1 MLKPASFACMLA
13 IACCS
18 AAAQINT
25 HLQPTDAKTP
35 QSLSR
40 AGAVAIPI
48 EDLHYTRSIGGA
60 TWSPDGKEIV
70 LTTNLSGR
78 TNLWK
83 VSASG
88 SWPIQLSQSDE
99 WQGSPTFSP
108 DGKWIVYQQDK
119 GGNELYDLYAIPA
132 RGGVSINL
140 TNTPDVR
147 ETAPRFSPDGHWIVF
162 NTKSSK
168 SPMTN
173 VAVMDWQ
180 AHEVRS
186 LLKRSRRTAIGIAS
200 AGATTENMFLPCAA
214 RTVLRIPISTGL
226 KLRRARR
233 KILRRI
239 KARPCT
245 RRLPSL
251 RVTISY

>member
-119 GGNELYDLYAIPA
+119 GGNELYDLYAIPSS
-132 RGGVSINL
+132 GGTPINL
-140 TNTPDVR
+140 TNTPEIR
-147 ETAPRFSPDGHWIVF
+147 ELSAEFSPDGNFLVF
-162 NTKSSK
+162 DAKTAK
-168 SPMTN
+168 SPN
-173 VAVMDWQ
+173 VNVMVMNFRTHAVR
-180 AHEVRS
+180 A
-186 LLKRSRRTAIGIAS
+186 LTA
-200 AGATTENMFLPCAA
+200 E
-214 RTVLRIPISTGL
+214 ST
-226 KLRRARR
+226 
-233 KILRRI
+233 
-239 KARPCT
+239 
-245 RRLPSL
+245 
-251 RVTISY
+251 